1 MATLKHLRDSEYDS
15 RIKRAEVTGRYEAL
29 RGLINDDVQLEK
41 ELAEINMEVDLSL
54 KAKNLSKDKLL
65 QANKKLF
72 RRYVAR
78 AIISQGAK
86 ILKDLEEMEGYD
98 YDPVEIYKKL
108 CHRQA
113 CLFYK
118 YVLCSQYVGI
128 YGRSYSIISNE
139 ICKIE
144 IDKCELILIYDV
156 AYSLIRKIETVY
168 HEQLNK
174 KCSGFMEIYDKIMN
188 EGIRSQ
194 INKNCLDVYL
204 CAEIMDKR
212 MYPSH
217 YEESLFNAAYKTI
230 GRCLNIDRLDVSKL
244 LDKK

>member
-1 MATLKHLRDSEYDS
+1 
-15 RIKRAEVTGRYEAL
+15 
-29 RGLINDDVQLEK
+29 
-41 ELAEINMEVDLSL
+41 
-54 KAKNLSKDKLL
+54 
-65 QANKKLF
+65 
-72 RRYVAR
+72 
-78 AIISQGAK
+78 
-86 ILKDLEEMEGYD
+86 
-98 YDPVEIYKKL
+98 
-108 CHRQA
+108 
-113 CLFYK
+113 
-118 YVLCSQYVGI
+118 
-128 YGRSYSIISNE
+128 
-139 ICKIE
+139 
-144 IDKCELILIYDV
+144 V

-174 KCSGFMEIYDKIMN
+174 KCSGFIEIYDKIMN

-194 INKNCLDVYL
+194 INNKNCLDVYL

>member
-1 MATLKHLRDSEYDS
+1 MATLEHLRASEYDS
-15 RIKRAEVTGRYEAL
+15 RIKRAEVTGRYLAL
-29 RGLINDDVQLEK
+29 RGLVNDDVQCEK
-41 ELAEINMEVDLSL
+41 EFTEINMEVDLSL

-86 ILKDLEEMEGYD
+86 ILKDLEEMEY

-128 YGRSYSIISNE
+128 YGRSYFIISNE
-139 ICKIE
+139 IWKIE
-144 IDKCELILIYDV
+144 KEKCYLIFIYDV

-174 KCSGFMEIYDKIMN
+174 KCSGFMEIYDKIMS

-194 INKNCLDVYL
+194 LNKNDPEIDL
-204 CAEIMDKR
+204 CEEIMDKG

-230 GRCLNIDRLDVSKL
+230 GRCFNI
-244 LDKK
+244 